1 MILQGE
7 KAAWLSKG
15 KMQCPVLRPKEV
27 GLVHLDPRE
36 PLFLPLILSDLS
48 SPSTGSPE
56 SFSFQSEELFSW
68 RKFEMILAPSKPR
81 LLSDT
86 F

>member
-7 KAAWLSKG
+7 GCLAQQG
-15 KMQCPVLRPKEV
+15 KDAVSCQEV

-68 RKFEMILAPSKPR
+68 RKFKMILAPSKPR